1 MPLGDGT
8 GPPDGSGPMTGR
20 RRLADVCPGVVRKP
34 SSDGP
39 SAIWK
44 VLSVAAAIALVAL
57 GIFGEWLARKGRRG
71 ER

>member
-1 MPLGDGT
+1 
-8 GPPDGSGPMTGR
+8 MTGR

-34 SSDGP
+34 SSDGS